1 MAIKPG
7 QRLRGILVIPGTRDA
22 RGAESTYRDEYAAE
36 ALSLCLLGATD
47 KELAAIFRVGTT
59 TINAWARTHEEFGLA
74 IALGGA
80 RADAK
85 VAHSMYQRA
94 TGYTYI
100 EVLPIKVKTGQF
112 EERVEM
118 VEVERHVPADVTAGK
133 FWLINRQKDH
143 WADASKIEHSGQID
157 TGEKRVE
164 DMSDDELFAK
174 IEEAKRLVI
183 DHDNVI
189 DLQEQVNTDEL
200 LKGFW

>member
-1 MAIKPG
+1 MAIKST
-7 QRLRGILVIPGTRDA
+7 QRLRGIMVIANTRDT
-22 RGAESTYRDEYAAE
+22 RGALSEYKPEYAAE

-47 KELAAIFRVGTT
+47 KELAGIFGCGTN
-59 TINAWARTHEEFGLA
+59 TINRWAREHDDFGMA

-94 TGYTYI
+94 TGYSYI
-100 EVLPIKVKTGQF
+100 EILPIKVKTGQYT
-112 EERVEM
+112 ETVEM

-143 WADASKIEHSGQID
+143 WADASKIEHSGEINS
-157 TGEKRVE
+157 GEKRVE

-174 IEEAKRLVI
+174 IEEAKNLVI
-183 DHDNVI
+183 DQASVI
-189 DLQEQVNTDEL
+189 DLEEHVNTDEL
-200 LKGFW
+200 LKGFF